1 MVATATELPTGIFRP
16 SEIPQEWRDI
26 LLLIPG
32 YDSIATAGDASFDAG
47 AAQLALDFFPQCL
60 RHVEGEV
67 ADQPFV
73 LEPWQKSFIA
83 NLMGWKRRDEH
94 GRKVRRY
101 RESLLYVARKN
112 GKTPTVSGLAL
123 LVFFTDEEKGQQDF
137 IAAGEKEQAG
147 ALFRHCKG
155 MVEAEPELESRCK
168 IYGGNAT
175 AGQSK
180 SIAREEDHSYLRV
193 ISADAPGKHGGNT
206 HLAII
211 DELHVQP
218 NRDLVDVF
226 QTSFASS
233 NRKQPLFICITTADY
248 DRPSI
253 CNEKYEYACKV
264 RDGIINDQTFLP
276 VIYEVPRDVDWRD
289 EQHWIKANPNLG
301 VSVSLDYLRREC
313 KRAQEIPAYENTF
326 RRLNLNQKTS
336 TAERLIQMHLWDA
349 GKRNIDLSA
358 LKGRECYPSLD
369 IGATSDFVALCRL
382 FPHDDA
388 VTVEIPSFDDVGK
401 PIGSRRIV
409 RRSFTA
415 LMTFWLPEEPV
426 KRDHRMQA
434 VIDGWRKEGFIRA
447 TPGSSV
453 DYDMVLVDI
462 EELLAPYTFR
472 DFALD
477 RGFQGGQMSTN
488 LQKKYGDRKIF
499 QFPQGI
505 LSMAAPFREF
515 LELLSAERLHHA
527 GDPVMR
533 WMVSNVVA
541 ERRGNLVKPSKEKS
555 PEKIDGVTAA
565 VMSIGR
571 ALFWSATAPPPYKP
585 GDLWN

>member
-1 MVATATELPTGIFRP
+1 
-16 SEIPQEWRDI
+16 
-26 LLLIPG
+26 
-32 YDSIATAGDASFDAG
+32 
-47 AAQLALDFFPQCL
+47 
-60 RHVEGEV
+60 
-67 ADQPFV
+67 
-73 LEPWQKSFIA
+73 
-83 NLMGWKRRDEH
+83 
-94 GRKVRRY
+94 
-101 RESLLYVARKN
+101 
-112 GKTPTVSGLAL
+112 
-123 LVFFTDEEKGQQDF
+123 
-137 IAAGEKEQAG
+137 
-147 ALFRHCKG
+147 
-155 MVEAEPELESRCK
+155 MVEAEPELERRCR

-193 ISADAPGKHGGNT
+193 ISADAPGRHGGTT
-206 HLAII
+206 HMCLV

-233 NRKQPLFICITTADY
+233 NRMQPLFICITTADY

-276 VIYEVPRDVDWRD
+276 VVYEVPRDADWRD
-289 EQHWIKANPNLG
+289 ESQWIKANPNLG

-313 KRAQEIPAYENTF
+313 QRAKEIPAYENTF
-326 RRLNLNQKTS
+326 RRLHLNQKTS
-336 TAERLIQMHLWDA
+336 TADRLIQMNLWDSLA
-349 GKRNIDLSA
+349 SPINLDA
-358 LKGRECYPSLD
+358 LKGRECYPALD
-369 IGATSDFVALCRL
+369 IGSTSDFTAFCRL

-388 VTVEIPSFDDVGK
+388 MTIEIPNIDDEGK
-401 PIGSRRIV
+401 HGGTRRIV
-409 RRSFTA
+409 RRSYTA
-415 LMTFWLPEEPV
+415 LMTFWLPEEPI
-426 KRDHRMQA
+426 KRDHRMTA
-434 VIDGWRKEGFIRA
+434 VIEGWRKEGHIRT
-447 TPGSSV
+447 TPGSVV
-453 DYDMVLVDI
+453 DYDTVLADI
-462 EELLAPYTFR
+462 EDLLKPYSFR
-472 DFALD
+472 DIALD

-488 LQKKYGDRKIF
+488 LQKKYGERKVC

-515 LELLSAERLHHA
+515 LELLSTGRLHHA

-541 ERRGNLVKPSKEKS
+541 ERRGGLVKPSKEKS
-555 PEKIDGVTAA
+555 PDKIDGVTAN

-571 ALFWSATAPPPYKP
+571 ALFWSATAAPPYKP